1 MDAADVADERIVQK
15 DPHIVVTEERVFQ
28 RPDIVR
34 RQREFDGI
42 LHAEEGVVRLPVVAD
57 RKRCGFICPVRSID
71 VVITFETLIIDR
83 ITVTAEERVFLFFRR
98 VQRPEVVCVNMRVR
112 RTGAGRRIE
121 ELVQPVDEAKPC
133 DAGRGERMGIA
144 HLLERQTAAGIGV
157 LAVGVAVVEE
167 LRRNDPVVINDLAV
181 LQSLYQTEGT
191 AEMRWYAAVAVQI
204 DVVKFVVAHTGAA
217 VRVAEGQH
225 ITVRIP
231 FSLTVRAGSV
241 VPLRIDARD
250 AG

>member
-1 MDAADVADERIVQK
+1 
-15 DPHIVVTEERVFQ
+15 
-28 RPDIVR
+28 
-34 RQREFDGI
+34 
-42 LHAEEGVVRLPVVAD
+42 
-57 RKRCGFICPVRSID
+57 
-71 VVITFETLIIDR
+71 
-83 ITVTAEERVFLFFRR
+83 
-98 VQRPEVVCVNMRVR
+98 MRVR

-121 ELVQPVDEAKPC
+121 ELVQPVDGAKPC

-167 LRRNDPVVINDLAV
+167 LRRNDIVVVNDFTV
-181 LQSLYQTEGT
+181 LKRLCDPERT
-191 AEMRWYAAVAVQI
+191 AIILAAVAVQI
-204 DVVKFVVAHTGAA
+204 NTGKLVVAHTGAA
-217 VRVAEGQH
+217 VCVAEGQH

>member
-57 RKRCGFICPVRSID
+57 RKRCGFIGPASADAVSTCIA
-71 VVITFETLIIDR
+71 LIIDR

-121 ELVQPVDEAKPC
+121 ELVQPVDGAKPC

-167 LRRNDPVVINDLAV
+167 LRRNDIVVVNDFTV
-181 LQSLYQTEGT
+181 LKRLCDPERT
-191 AEMRWYAAVAVQI
+191 AIILAAVAVQI
-204 DVVKFVVAHTGAA
+204 NTGKLVVAHTGAA